1 MFDFS
6 ITPEIQE
13 LVKRV
18 RRFVD
23 EVVIPA
29 EAHAFDDPVEGLPP
43 AILADLRAQAKAAGL
58 YAATVPTALGG
69 LGLSITEFTPVLE
82 AAGRSLIGPLALG
95 CAAPDEGNLHLLGL
109 FANDAQRERYL
120 KPLARGDIFSA
131 FGMTEPAPGVGS
143 DPSMLKTS
151 ARRDGDGWVID
162 GHKWWTTNAGV
173 ADFMIIMARTEDSG
187 GGATLFLCPM
197 DTPGIEIV
205 RRVPHMGGPDFGG
218 HCEIK
223 LNGVRLSDSDILG
236 EVGRGFALVQARLGP
251 ARMTHCMRWTGI
263 AQRALEIAAH
273 HANQRE
279 AFGTTLGGHQ
289 AIQWMLADS
298 ATELHAGRLMIQ
310 HCAWL
315 LERGE
320 QARQE
325 TSMCKVHVSETVCR
339 VLDRAIQICGG
350 LGISR
355 DIPLSHWYESARA
368 FRIYDG
374 ASEVHRMVIA
384 RQVLKQFGGARP
396 ISH

>member
-6 ITPEIQE
+6 IAPEIQD
-13 LVKRV
+13 LIQRV

-29 EAHAFDDPVEGLPP
+29 EAHAFDDPVEGLPRTV
-43 AILADLRAQAKAAGL
+43 LDDLRAQAKCAGL
-58 YAATVPTALGG
+58 FAPTMPPELGG
-69 LGLSITEFTPVLE
+69 LGLSITEFTPILE
-82 AAGRSLIGPLALG
+82 VVGRSLIGPMALG
-95 CAAPDEGNLHLLGL
+95 CAAPDEGNMHLLHVY
-109 FANDAQRERYL
+109 ANDTQRERYL
-120 KPLARGDIFSA
+120 APLVRGDIFSA
-131 FGMTEPAPGVGS
+131 FGMTEPAPGAGS
-143 DPSMLKTS
+143 DPSMLKTT

-173 ADFMIIMARTEDSG
+173 ADFLIIMARTDDDG
-187 GGATLFLCPM
+187 GGATLFLSPM
-197 DTPGIEIV
+197 DAPGIEVV

-223 LNGVRLSDSDILG
+223 LNGLRLTDDDILG
-236 EVGRGFALVQARLGP
+236 GVGRGFALVQARLGP
-251 ARMTHCMRWTGI
+251 ARLTHCMRWTGI
-263 AQRALEIAAH
+263 AQRALEVATDYASR
-273 HANQRE
+273 RE
-279 AFGTTLGGHQ
+279 AFGSALGGHQ
-289 AIQWMLADS
+289 AVQWMLADS
-298 ATELHAGRLMIQ
+298 AVELHAGRLMIQ

-315 LERGE
+315 LEKGE
-320 QARQE
+320 KARQE
-325 TSMCKVHVSETVCR
+325 TSMCKLHVSETVGR

-384 RQVLKQFGGARP
+384 RQVLKQFGGAKAE
-396 ISH
+396 

>member
-6 ITPEIQE
+6 IAPEIQD
-13 LVKRV
+13 LIQRV

-23 EVVIPA
+23 DVVIPA
-29 EAHAFDDPVEGLPP
+29 EAHAFDDPVEGLPR
-43 AILADLRAQAKAAGL
+43 AVLDDLRAQAKRAGL
-58 YAATVPTALGG
+58 FAPTMPPELGG

-82 AAGRSLIGPLALG
+82 VAGRSLIGPMALG
-95 CAAPDEGNLHLLGL
+95 CAAPDEGNMHLLHVY
-109 FANDAQRERYL
+109 ANDYQRERYL
-120 KPLARGDIFSA
+120 APLVRGEIFSA
-131 FGMTEPAPGVGS
+131 FGMTEPAPGAGS
-143 DPSMLKTS
+143 DPSMLKTT

-173 ADFMIIMARTEDSG
+173 ADFLIIMARTEDDG
-187 GGATLFLCPM
+187 GGATLFLSPM
-197 DTPGIEIV
+197 DAPGIEVV

-223 LNGVRLSDSDILG
+223 LNGLRLTDDDILG
-236 EVGRGFALVQARLGP
+236 GVGRGFALVQARLGP
-251 ARMTHCMRWTGI
+251 ARLTHCMRWTGI
-263 AQRALEIAAH
+263 AQRALEVATDYASR
-273 HANQRE
+273 RE
-279 AFGTTLGGHQ
+279 AFGSALGGHQ
-289 AIQWMLADS
+289 AVQWMLADS
-298 ATELHAGRLMIQ
+298 AVELHAGRLMIQ

-315 LERGE
+315 LEKGDK
-320 QARQE
+320 ARQE
-325 TSMCKVHVSETVCR
+325 TSMCKLHVSETVGR

-384 RQVLKQFGGARP
+384 RQVLKQFGGAKVEA
-396 ISH
+396 